1 VKELDREEEEEE
13 PYLLKISASIQ
24 TGTAAGWIASP
35 SKIIMPQTALHCW
48 MDRFPIKDHNA
59 LSFLKDI

>member
-13 PYLLKISASIQ
+13 PYLLKISHQYRRAQ
-24 TGTAAGWIASP
+24 
-35 SKIIMPQTALHCW
+35 HCW

-59 LSFLKDI
+59 TDGTALLDGSLPHQRS

>member
-24 TGTAAGWIASP
+24 TGTALLDGSLP
-35 SKIIMPQTALHCW
+35 HQRS
-48 MDRFPIKDHNA
+48 
-59 LSFLKDI
+59 